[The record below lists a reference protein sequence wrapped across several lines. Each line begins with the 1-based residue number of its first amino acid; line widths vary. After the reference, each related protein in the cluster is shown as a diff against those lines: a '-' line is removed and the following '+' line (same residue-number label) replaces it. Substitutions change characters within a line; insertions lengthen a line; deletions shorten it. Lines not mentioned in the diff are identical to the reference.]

1 MDNYINL
8 AELRQVAESL
18 LYKINTIADTKVDNY
33 NVIVNEPNPDA
44 DTNYDNGGNY
54 ILGSIADNEL
64 KIPNSFINPSFL
76 LSLNNNIITLKYNGG
91 TVSSVTLPV
100 YNGGVSG

>member
-8 AELRQVAESL
+8 TELRQVAESL

-33 NVIVNEPNPDA
+33 NVVVNASDNN
-44 DTNYDNGGNY
+44 NYDDNGNY
-54 ILGSIADNEL
+54 IIGAINGNEL
-64 KIPNSFINPSFL
+64 KIPYKCTNNAL
-76 LSLNNNIITLKYNGG
+76 YLDLNNNTISLWNNDEII
-91 TVSSVTLPV
+91 SSIDLPV